1 MSLFN
6 AFMSLSG
13 AYDADVR
20 RDEPLSR
27 RTSLRVGGPAALS
40 CCAHSYPALARVLD
54 TLRREGVYILFH
66 LYFSFSLSA
75 VCGQALVIS
84 AGQHTRQ

>member
-54 TLRREGVYILFH
+54 TDRKSV
-66 LYFSFSLSA
+66 
-75 VCGQALVIS
+75 V
-84 AGQHTRQ
+84 